1 MRCRWGATAFRK
13 RANNQPH
20 NEYPCRGVLD
30 GEQTLG
36 GPATEAGGDQPV
48 HDGGDRSSGWREVE
62 PEVPSRYTLIRKIGE
77 GGMGVVYQARDAELD
92 REVAL
97 KLLVPRNRPTLPPA
111 AEQRLVREARAM
123 ARLNHPHVVEV
134 FDVGRHAGRHGE
146 RVYIAMELV
155 PGPTLHRWLR
165 APRTWQDVLAVFT
178 PAGRALAA
186 AHAADLVH
194 RDFKPSNVIVGDDG
208 RVRVL
213 DFGLARAATDTI
225 SATAAPRPAP
235 AGTQTS
241 AASEDDDADSPSLAP
256 LSERV
261 TEDGL
266 LLGTPAYMSPEQH
279 CGDLATPRSDQFA
292 FCIALYEALYGRHP
306 FAGDTPPAT
315 IQAKLHGHVVGPPRR
330 SPVPSAVAAVVKRG
344 LQADPNDRWPT
355 MADLV
360 DALERARGQT
370 HRRALAVGA
379 TVVVALTGWLTF
391 APGRASVD
399 PRCAGGS
406 SALADV
412 WNAERAA
419 SIEAAITGTGVGYA
433 SAAASRVSAGV
444 ERWAADWTAAWGQA
458 CQRPEAGDAPDT
470 ASATLD
476 QAMLCLQ
483 RDLHTLD
490 AHAERLETIDAA
502 AVARSPSAVA
512 ELPDPAR
519 CLDADDGLPP
529 PPEDIADDVELL
541 QVELAH
547 AESLRQFGKPILAHE
562 RAQSVAERAQA
573 LGWAPLNG
581 DAKAML
587 AMTLADV
594 GRQDDAEQAMLDAYF
609 VAVETSDELAAVS
622 RASML
627 IDQAARRP
635 DGFDDAEKW
644 YRRVTSL
651 VDDGAS
657 GPVLRHLAFAHTRMA
672 TALRRAGRYDEAIER
687 AREGLALAEE
697 VMGNEPASMLH
708 FYTDLAGPLVM
719 QQRLDE
725 GLVLLE
731 RALEAAEEGLGAT
744 HPYTGAI
751 HSNYGDTLG
760 RVGRDAEAIEH
771 LRQSVEIF
779 EASHGPD
786 SDRVAM
792 AATNL
797 GVALDRI
804 GRTEDAVAHWERA
817 RAILEANDSSATM
830 LASLDNNLGRAWTNA
845 GQLDKGR
852 RSLQRALTRRE
863 ADLGP
868 EHPKVASVRINLAH
882 NHRSAGAL
890 DDAARELERALSLLR
905 VAHGDDG
912 QPLATPL
919 RMLADVRREQGDCTA
934 ARDGYRAALAILD
947 GERGEGEVDPE
958 GDADR
963 ARAGLQACDQAG

>member
-1 MRCRWGATAFRK
+1 M
-13 RANNQPH
+13 
-20 NEYPCRGVLD
+20 LD
-30 GEQTLG
+30 GDQTLG
-36 GPATEAGGDQPV
+36 GPATEAGEDRPV
-48 HDGGDRSSGWREVE
+48 HDGSDRSGGWRDVE
-62 PEVPSRYTLIRKIGE
+62 PEVPARYALIRKIGE

-155 PGPTLHRWLR
+155 AGPTLHRWLR
-165 APRTWQDVLAVFT
+165 APRTWQDVLAVFM
-178 PAGRALAA
+178 PAARALAA

-225 SATAAPRPAP
+225 SATAAPRPVP
-235 AGTQTS
+235 DGTQTPEEDHE
-241 AASEDDDADSPSLAP
+241 AAHEADPPERHADAPSLAP

-279 CGDLATPRSDQFA
+279 CGDPATPRSDQFA

-315 IQAKLHGHVVGPPRR
+315 IQAKLHGHIVGPPRR
-330 SPVPSAVAAVVKRG
+330 SPVPSAVAAVVERG
-344 LQADPNDRWPT
+344 LQADPQDRWPT

-360 DALERARGQT
+360 DALGRARGRT
-370 HRRALAVGA
+370 NRRALAVGA

-391 APGRASVD
+391 APGHASVD
-399 PRCAGGS
+399 PRCAGGP

-412 WNAERAA
+412 WNPERAA

-433 SAAASRVSAGV
+433 SATASRVSAGV
-444 ERWAADWTAAWGQA
+444 ERWAADWTAAWGEA
-458 CQRPEAGDAPDT
+458 CQRSEAPEGEPT
-470 ASATLD
+470 ESAALD
-476 QAMLCLQ
+476 RAMLCLQ
-483 RDLHTLD
+483 RDLHALD
-490 AHAERLETIDAA
+490 AHAERLETIDAG

-512 ELPDPAR
+512 ELPDPER
-519 CLDADDGLPP
+519 CLDADDGLDP
-529 PPEDIADDVELL
+529 PPEDIAPEVERL

-547 AESLRQFGKPILAHE
+547 AQSLRVFGKPVLAHE
-562 RAQSVAERAQA
+562 RAQSVAERVDA
-573 LGWAPLNG
+573 LGWPPLTG
-581 DAKAML
+581 DAKEML
-587 AMTLADV
+587 AMTLGDV
-594 GRQDDAEQAMLDAYF
+594 GRQDEAEQAMLDAYF
-609 VAVETSDELAAVS
+609 IAVETSDEVAAVA

-627 IDQAARRP
+627 VDQAARRP
-635 DGFDDAEKW
+635 DGFDDAQKW
-644 YRRVTSL
+644 YRRVTS
-651 VDDGAS
+651 VADESAS
-657 GPVLRHLAFAHTRMA
+657 DPVLRHLAFAHARMA
-672 TALRRAGRYDEAIER
+672 TALRRAGRYDEAIEHGR
-687 AREGLALAEE
+687 KGLALAEQ
-697 VMGNEPASMLH
+697 VMGDEPATMLH
-708 FYTDLAGPLVM
+708 FHVDLAGPLVM
-719 QQRLDE
+719 RQHLDE
-725 GLVLLE
+725 GLALLE
-731 RALEAAEEGLGAT
+731 RALQSAEDGLGPT
-744 HPYTGAI
+744 HPFTGAV

-760 RVGRDAEAIEH
+760 RVGREAEAIEH
-771 LRQSVEIF
+771 LRQAVEIF

-804 GRTEDAVAHWERA
+804 GRTDDAVAHWERA
-817 RAILEANDSSATM
+817 KAILEANGTSTTM
-830 LASLDNNLGRAWTNA
+830 LASLENNLGRAWTNA
-845 GQLDKGR
+845 GQLDEGR

-868 EHPKVASVRINLAH
+868 EHPEVASVRINLAH

-890 DDAARELERALSLLR
+890 DDAAQELERALSLLR
-905 VAHGDDG
+905 VAHGEDG

-934 ARDGYRAALAILD
+934 ARDGYRAALAIL
-947 GERGEGEVDPE
+947 GGAVDPE
-958 GDADR
+958 GDAER
-963 ARAGLQACDQAG
+963 ARAGLQACAQPG